1 MDSPGIDFDL
11 GLHASKFK
19 TPSIPG
25 TFMESTEASI
35 NFFNSE
41 IKKCAPT
48 VGQKLLS
55 SITKII
61 GKKNGTLKKETESP
75 EGLNNSKDERS
86 DAQKR
91 HDRLSGLF
99 RSVYYRYMEAE
110 KYFAGC
116 SGIDVIAKYNK
127 KIHTEYKRILKKGY
141 INELNKNP
149 GEKNLFPKEKYSLA
163 FANPDSIPSE
173 AFLES
178 KAIQKVFLEQ
188 KIETLKFF
196 PKFKENM
203 NYKTRCE
210 LLYSYLQTFFS
221 TCLSMINTIYRE
233 TLENKNLVDGLGAVQ
248 GTFNNAI
255 NAIEYSLKSF
265 NECVEKVDAEVA
277 KHKFYFS
284 TGDNKKGM
292 REVNRSIKRTRQC
305 LETMLSTGRRLNL
318 NARFV
323 FLGDEEKQ
331 AYENL
336 VGVLININDNL
347 NQMAKYISK
356 GNYDE
361 LERNYKQIVEY
372 FKSLPVFVEKFK
384 NSKSYK
390 VSAPA
395 KEELKRYKTSIEKLA
410 EDAENVNTK
419 IIAFTKEFEVEYK
432 EFKEKTIKLG
442 VISTFRGMAKFV
454 ALFVPFVSVVNSTF
468 DSFMTDFKIL
478 CKSTRSTGIQK

>member
-48 VGQKLLS
+48 VGQKLFS

-61 GKKNGTLKKETESP
+61 GKNEKNDT
-75 EGLNNSKDERS
+75 
-86 DAQKR
+86 QKR
-91 HDRLSGLF
+91 HERLGNLF
-99 RSVYYRYMEAE
+99 RSVYYRYIEAE
-110 KYFAGC
+110 KYFSGC

-127 KIHTEYKRILKKGY
+127 KIQTEYNRMLNKGY
-141 INELNKNP
+141 INELNKNIDD
-149 GEKNLFPKEKYSLA
+149 KNLFPKEKYSLN
-163 FANPDSIPSE
+163 FAKPDSIPSKTIE
-173 AFLES
+173 T
-178 KAIQKVFLEQ
+178 VFLGQ
-188 KIETLKFF
+188 ETGILKFF

-221 TCLSMINTIYRE
+221 TCLSMINTIYRK
-233 TLENKNLVDGLGAVQ
+233 TLDDKNRIDGLGAAQ
-248 GTFNNAI
+248 GAFNNAI

-265 NECVEKVDAEVA
+265 NECVRKVDAEVA
-277 KHKFYFS
+277 KHKFYFG

-292 REVNRSIKRTRQC
+292 REVNRSIKRIRQC

-323 FLGDEEKQ
+323 FLGDEGKQ

-336 VGVLININDNL
+336 VDVLININDNL

-361 LERNYKQIVEY
+361 LERNYKQVVEY
-372 FKSLPVFVEKFK
+372 FKSLPIFVEKFK
-384 NSKSYK
+384 NSRSYK
-390 VSAPA
+390 VSTPA
-395 KEELKRYKTSIEKLA
+395 REELKRYKTSIEKLA
-410 EDAENVNTK
+410 KDAENLNTK

-442 VISTFRGMAKFV
+442 VISAFRGMAKFV
-454 ALFVPFVSVVNSTF
+454 ALYVPLMGVVNSIF
-468 DSFMTDFKIL
+468 DSFMTDFKML
-478 CKSTRSTGIQK
+478 CKSTHSTGIQK

>member
-75 EGLNNSKDERS
+75 EGLNNSKNEKNDT
-86 DAQKR
+86 QKR

-127 KIHTEYKRILKKGY
+127 KIQTEYNRMLNKGY
-141 INELNKNP
+141 INELNKNIDD
-149 GEKNLFPKEKYSLA
+149 KNLFPKEKYSLN
-163 FANPDSIPSE
+163 FAKPDSIPSE
-173 AFLES
+173 AIEN
-178 KAIQKVFLEQ
+178 VFLG
-188 KIETLKFF
+188 KETGILKFF
-196 PKFKENM
+196 PKFKEGM

-221 TCLSMINTIYRE
+221 TCLSMMNTIYRE
-233 TLENKNLVDGLGAVQ
+233 TLKNKNCVDGLGAVQ

-265 NECVEKVDAEVA
+265 NECVKKVDAEVA

-318 NARFV
+318 NASFV
-323 FLGDEEKQ
+323 FLGGEEKQ

-384 NSKSYK
+384 NSRSYK

-395 KEELKRYKTSIEKLA
+395 REELKRYKTSIEKLA
-410 EDAENVNTK
+410 KDAENLNTK

-454 ALFVPFVSVVNSTF
+454 ALFVPFVSVINSIF
-468 DSFMTDFKIL
+468 DSFMADFKML
-478 CKSTRSTGIQK
+478 CKSTRFTGIQK